1 MTVTP
6 RSVAVP
12 LAAMCLAVGVSG
24 CGETSSTGSYK
35 GESQHVAKTISNL
48 QSDVTSGNA
57 SRVCTRDLAAAVM
70 KRLQVSGTSCKKA
83 LEGQLR
89 EIDTFSLTVESISV
103 KGSAASAKVKS
114 TWSGKERVHTL
125 SFVREGGAWRVS
137 ALS

>member
-1 MTVTP
+1 MTISS
-6 RSVAVP
+6 RSIAAP
-12 LAAMCLAVGVSG
+12 LAAICLAVGVSG

-35 GESQHVAKTISNL
+35 GEEQHVAKTISNL

-57 SRVCTRDLAAAVM
+57 KSVCTRDLATAVVE
-70 KRLQVSGTSCKKA
+70 RLEASGTSCKKA

-103 KGSAASAKVKS
+103 KGSAATADVKS

-125 SFVREGGAWRVS
+125 SFVKEDGAWKVS
-137 ALS
+137 SLS